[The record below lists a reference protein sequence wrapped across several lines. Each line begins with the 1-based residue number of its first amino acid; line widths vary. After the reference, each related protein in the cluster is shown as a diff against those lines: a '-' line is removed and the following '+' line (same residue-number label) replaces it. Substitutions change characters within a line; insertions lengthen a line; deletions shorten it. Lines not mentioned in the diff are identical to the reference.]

1 MENKPNTL
9 EETKNVFENLKTD
22 PKSVLF
28 SEEKINKGLFKK
40 IETTHVKDKLFLKFI
55 NLIENVIDLVDKTK
69 DDKIPTRLDYAEK
82 REIDRSTIYSFNGP
96 FQLIH
101 ADVPNIEFLGKSA
114 TIPCYALS
122 IVDLY
127 SSKVYV
133 YLMRSRKQILQ
144 QLKIFYKEINNKR
157 KNKNM
162 RLQVD
167 NEFQQVKIKDLD
179 DKFNVTIFTTSI
191 RGGKAFATEQK

>member
-179 DKFNVTIFTTSI
+179 DKFNVTIFATSI

>member
-101 ADVPNIEFLGKSA
+101 ADVSNIEFLGKSA